1 MKKSRSK
8 IPKFKNED
16 EEFEFWSMHDSTELF
31 SETEE
36 VTQKLEVSKTRKKRI
51 TMLLEPKLKAQLQKI
66 AEEKGI
72 GYQTLIQMWLKEKVN
87 QMIKSSTT

>member
-16 EEFEFWSMHDSTELF
+16 EEFEFWSMRDSTELF

-66 AEEKGI
+66 AQEKGI

>member
-16 EEFEFWSMHDSTELF
+16 EEFEFWSRHDTTEFF

-36 VTQKLEVSKTRKKRI
+36 VNQKLELSKTRKKRI

>member
-1 MKKSRSK
+1 MKKSKRR
-8 IPKFKNED
+8 IPKFKDED
-16 EEFEFWSMHDSTELF
+16 EEFEFWSTRDSTEFF

-36 VTQKLEVSKTRKKRI
+36 VNERLEVSKTRKKRI

-87 QMIKSSTT
+87 EEIRSSIT

>member
-1 MKKSRSK
+1 MKKSKSR
-8 IPKFKNED
+8 IPKFKDED
-16 EEFEFWSMHDSTELF
+16 EEFEFWSTRDSTEFF

-36 VTQKLEVSKTRKKRI
+36 VNERLEVSKTRKKRI

-87 QMIKSSTT
+87 EEIRSSIT